1 MFLPL
6 YQPDNIYPD
15 TEWHHISGKEF
26 ADFTEHL
33 MISFTGEKI
42 YSDFLPVKLVV
53 YLLMNVPSS
62 QIIIKEVRHLK
73 VSRVSCVKKHLKIV
87 RLKTIKRH

>member
-6 YQPDNIYPD
+6 YQPDNICPD
-15 TEWHHISGKEF
+15 TEWRHISGKEF
-26 ADFTEHL
+26 ADFKEHL

-62 QIIIKEVRHLK
+62 
-73 VSRVSCVKKHLKIV
+73 
-87 RLKTIKRH
+87 